1 MDAPAHTLAEPVT
14 ALARKLDLKANS
26 LIITIFGD
34 AVLPRG
40 GSIWLGSLITLAGY
54 FGIGERLVRTGV
66 YRLSQ
71 EGWLESTAKGRKSY
85 YTITDTG
92 RDKFEAAQQRIYA
105 SAPHAWDNNWSLVQI
120 LPSMSQADR
129 QALRRELGWLGLGQ
143 ISPTL
148 LAHPAADN
156 SMIRRI
162 VEALELTEHVFV
174 FRAAMEDYIDT
185 DRVRDVATQVW
196 SLDALNEDYARFVR
210 NFSEMPQRI
219 ESNPDFSALTS
230 LILRILLIHDYRR
243 ILLKDPQLP
252 DELLDGGWNGRE
264 ARALSARIYRAVAGP
279 AEQALDEAM
288 ETMGGPPPAPS
299 SAFWQRFG
307 GLR

>member
-1 MDAPAHTLAEPVT
+1 MDAPAHTLAEPVA

-40 GSIWLGSLITLAGY
+40 GSIWLGSLITLADH

-71 EGWLESTAKGRKSY
+71 DGWLESAAKGRKSY
-85 YTITDTG
+85 YTITDSGLG
-92 RDKFEAAQQRIYA
+92 RFEAAQQRIYA
-105 SAPHAWDNNWSLVQI
+105 AAPHAWDNNWSLVQI
-120 LPSMSQADR
+120 LPSMSQTDR

-148 LAHPAADN
+148 LAHPSAD
-156 SMIRRI
+156 SAVIRRI
-162 VEALELTEHVFV
+162 VEAMKLTDHVFV

-185 DRVRDVATQVW
+185 ARVRDVAAEAW
-196 SLDALNEDYARFVR
+196 SLDALNEDYALFVR
-210 NFSEMPQRI
+210 IFSEMAQRV
-219 ESNPDFSALTS
+219 EKNPGFSPLTC

-252 DELLDGGWNGRE
+252 DELLDGNWNGRD
-264 ARALSARIYRAVAGP
+264 ARALSARIYRAIAEP
-279 AEQALDEAM
+279 AEQALNEIM
-288 ETMGGPPPAPS
+288 ETMDGPPPAPS
-299 SAFWQRFG
+299 PAFWERFG